1 MRNRST
7 WVVWGLLA
15 FGCVGIMA
23 AIAASV
29 ADGSFGE
36 QSGEVLLWV
45 VFASFL
51 VVDCLIL
58 AMNYI
63 TEYAY
68 NSNQRL
74 NHSVMLQLSLRTLG
88 GNSFSTGISS
98 LNQQVPG
105 FTR

>member
-1 MRNRST
+1 VRNRST

-51 VVDCLIL
+51 VVGCLIL
-58 AMNYI
+58 AAVPA
-63 TEYAY
+63 T
-68 NSNQRL
+68 S
-74 NHSVMLQLSLRTLG
+74 SG
-88 GNSFSTGISS
+88 GSS
-98 LNQQVPG
+98 PPSG
-105 FTR
+105 C